1 MIKLIIKKSIKN
13 YKDTENEKVRESY
26 GVLAGILGIICNFIL
41 FIVKL
46 VIGTLMNSIAI
57 TSDAM
62 NNLSDMGSSVISIVS
77 SKMSNQKPDKD
88 HPFGHGRIEYVAS
101 LIVSFLIILVG
112 FELLKSSIDK
122 IINPEVVVFN
132 IGLVIILAL
141 SVFIK
146 FWMFSYNKYIA
157 KTINSSLMDATAHDS
172 LNDSI
177 STGAVILSLFIG
189 QFTTLPVDAIM
200 GLFVSAFIMV
210 SGIKL
215 AKEVIDVI
223 LGTPPSLET
232 VKKISDI
239 VLSGEGI
246 VGIHDLIV
254 HEYGPGRVFASVHAE
269 VPDDVDIVKV
279 HEVIDALEQRV
290 QKELNFVLVIHMD
303 PISLNDEKTQ
313 KIRKIIVEI
322 TSEISDE
329 LSIHDFRMT
338 DGENNINLIFD
349 LVVPIETST
358 EDRKKYVKTIS
369 SKLKEIDGRYNT
381 VIQIDNSY

>member
-1 MIKLIIKKSIKN
+1 MIKLIIKKTIKN
-13 YKDTENEKVRESY
+13 YKDTENEKVRECY
-26 GVLAGILGIICNFIL
+26 GVLAGTLGIICNFIL
-41 FIVKL
+41 FCVKL
-46 VIGTLMNSIAI
+46 VIGTIMNSIAI

-88 HPFGHGRIEYVAS
+88 HPFGHGRIEYVGS
-101 LIVSFLIILVG
+101 LIVSFIIILVG
-112 FELLKSSIDK
+112 FELLRTSIDK
-122 IINPEVVVFN
+122 IINPEIVQFN
-132 IGLVIILAL
+132 ISLVIILAL
-141 SVFIK
+141 SVLIK

-157 KTINSSLMDATAHDS
+157 KTIKSSLMDATAQDS

-189 QFTTLPVDAIM
+189 QLTTLPVDAIM
-200 GLFVSAFIMV
+200 GLLVSAFIMV

-303 PISLNDEKTQ
+303 PISVNDEKTQ
-313 KIRKIIVEI
+313 RIKKIITEI
-322 TSEISDE
+322 TSEISSE

-358 EDRKKYVKTIS
+358 EDRKKYVETIS
-369 SKLKEIDGRYNT
+369 GKLKEIDSRYST
-381 VIQIDNSY
+381 VIQIDNAY

>member
-1 MIKLIIKKSIKN
+1 MIKLIIKKTIKN

-26 GVLAGILGIICNFIL
+26 GVLAGVLGIICNFIL
-41 FIVKL
+41 FVVKL
-46 VIGTLMNSIAI
+46 VIGTIMNSIAI

-101 LIVSFLIILVG
+101 LIVSFIIILVG
-112 FELLKSSIDK
+112 FELLKTSIDK
-122 IINPEVVVFN
+122 IINPEAIVFN
-132 IGLVIILAL
+132 IGLIIILAL
-141 SVFIK
+141 SVLIK

-200 GLFVSAFIMV
+200 GLLVSGFIMV

-279 HEVIDALEQRV
+279 HEVIDSLEQRV

-303 PISLNDEKTQ
+303 PISVNDEKTQ
-313 KIRKIIVEI
+313 KIKKIITEI
-322 TSEISDE
+322 TSEISSE

-358 EDRKKYVKTIS
+358 EERKRYVDTIS
-369 SKLKEIDGRYNT
+369 GRLKKIDSRYST
-381 VIQIDNSY
+381 VIQIDNGY

>member
-13 YKDTENEKVRESY
+13 YKDTENENVREKY

-41 FIVKL
+41 FCVKL
-46 VIGTLMNSIAI
+46 VIGTIMNSIAI

-122 IINPEVVVFN
+122 IINPEAVVFN

-141 SVFIK
+141 SVLIK

-157 KTINSSLMDATAHDS
+157 KAINSSLMDATAHDS

-177 STGAVILSLFIG
+177 STGAVIVSLFIG
-189 QFTTLPVDAIM
+189 QFTTLPIDAIM
-200 GLFVSAFIMV
+200 GLLVSAFIMV

-303 PISLNDEKTQ
+303 PISVNDEKTQ
-313 KIRKIIVEI
+313 KIRKIITEI
-322 TSEISDE
+322 TNEISSE

-358 EDRKKYVKTIS
+358 EDRKKYVDTIS
-369 SKLKEIDGRYNT
+369 GKLKEIDIRYNT
-381 VIQIDNSY
+381 VIQIDSAY

>member
-1 MIKLIIKKSIKN
+1 MIKLIIKKTIKN
-13 YKDTENEKVRESY
+13 YKDTENEKVREEY
-26 GVLAGILGIICNFIL
+26 GVLAGVLGIICNFVL
-41 FIVKL
+41 FILKL
-46 VIGTLMNSIAI
+46 SIGTIMNSIAI

-88 HPFGHGRIEYVAS
+88 HPFGHGRIEYVGS
-101 LIVSFLIILVG
+101 LIVSFIIILVG
-112 FELLKSSIDK
+112 FELLKSSIEK
-122 IINPEVVVFN
+122 IIHPEIITFN
-132 IGLVIILAL
+132 IILVIILAL
-141 SVFIK
+141 SVLIK
-146 FWMFSYNKYIA
+146 LWMFSYNKYISRV
-157 KTINSSLMDATAHDS
+157 INSSLMEATAHDS

-189 QFTTLPVDAIM
+189 QFTTLPIDAIM
-200 GLFVSAFIMV
+200 GLLVSIFILV
-210 SGIKL
+210 SGVKL

-239 VLSGEGI
+239 VLSGEEI
-246 VGIHDLIV
+246 VGIHDLII

-269 VPDDVDIVKV
+269 VPDDVNIVKV

-313 KIRKIIVEI
+313 KIKKMLTEIV
-322 TSEISDE
+322 SEISSD

-358 EDRKKYVKTIS
+358 EDRKKYVEIIS
-369 SKLKEIDGRYNT
+369 NKLKEIDNRYNT
-381 VIQIDNSY
+381 VIQIDNAY

>member
-1 MIKLIIKKSIKN
+1 MIKLIIKKTIKN
-13 YKDTENEKVRESY
+13 YKDTGNEKVRESY
-26 GVLAGILGIICNFIL
+26 GVLAGVLGIICNFIL
-41 FIVKL
+41 FCVKL
-46 VIGTLMNSIAI
+46 VIGTIMNSIAI

-122 IINPEVVVFN
+122 IINPEPVVFN

-157 KTINSSLMDATAHDS
+157 KAINSSLMDATAHDS

-223 LGTPPSLET
+223 LGTPPSIET
-232 VKKISDI
+232 VNKISSI

-279 HEVIDALEQRV
+279 HEVIDELEQRV
-290 QKELNFVLVIHMD
+290 QNELNFVLVIHMD
-303 PISLNDEKTQ
+303 PISVNDEKTQ
-313 KIRKIIVEI
+313 RIKKIITEI
-322 TSEISDE
+322 TSEISSE

-358 EDRKKYVKTIS
+358 EDRKKYVETIS
-369 SKLKEIDGRYNT
+369 SKLKEIDSRYNT
-381 VIQIDNSY
+381 VIQIDNAY

>member
-13 YKDTENEKVRESY
+13 YKDTENENVRENY

-41 FIVKL
+41 FCVKL
-46 VIGTLMNSIAI
+46 VIGTIMNSIAI

-122 IINPEVVVFN
+122 IINPEAVVFN

-141 SVFIK
+141 SVLIK

-157 KTINSSLMDATAHDS
+157 KAINSSLMDATAHDS

-177 STGAVILSLFIG
+177 STGAVIVSLFIG
-189 QFTTLPVDAIM
+189 QFTTLPIDAIM
-200 GLFVSAFIMV
+200 GLLVSAFIMV

-303 PISLNDEKTQ
+303 PISVNDEKTQ
-313 KIRKIIVEI
+313 KIRKIITEI
-322 TSEISDE
+322 TNEISSE

-358 EDRKKYVKTIS
+358 EDRKKYVDTIS
-369 SKLKEIDGRYNT
+369 GKLKEIDIRYNT
-381 VIQIDNSY
+381 VIQIDSAY

>member
-1 MIKLIIKKSIKN
+1 MIKLIIKKAIKN
-13 YKDTENEKVRESY
+13 YDDTENEKVRESY
-26 GVLAGILGIICNFIL
+26 GVLAGVLGIICNFIL
-41 FIVKL
+41 FVIKL
-46 VIGTLMNSIAI
+46 VIGTIMNSIAI

-62 NNLSDMGSSVISIVS
+62 NNLSDMGSSIISIVS

-88 HPFGHGRIEYVAS
+88 HPFGHGRIEYVGS
-101 LIVSFLIILVG
+101 LIVSFIIILVG
-112 FELLKSSIDK
+112 FELLKSSIEK
-122 IINPEVVVFN
+122 IINPEIIAFN

-141 SVFIK
+141 SVLIK
-146 FWMFSYNKYIA
+146 LWMFSYNKYISRV
-157 KTINSSLMDATAHDS
+157 INSSLMDATAHDS

-177 STGAVILSLFIG
+177 STGAVILSLLIG
-189 QFTTLPVDAIM
+189 RFTTLPIDAIM
-200 GLFVSAFIMV
+200 GLLVSLFILV

-269 VPDDVDIVKV
+269 VPDDANIVKV

-290 QKELNFVLVIHMD
+290 QNELNFVLVIHMD

-313 KIRKIIVEI
+313 RIKKIITEI
-322 TSEISDE
+322 TSEISSE

-338 DGENNINLIFD
+338 DGESNINLIFD

-358 EDRKKYVKTIS
+358 EDRKKYVDIIS
-369 SKLKEIDGRYNT
+369 AKLKEIDNRYST
-381 VIQIDNSY
+381 VIQIDNAY

>member
-1 MIKLIIKKSIKN
+1 MIKLIIKKTIKN
-13 YKDTENEKVRESY
+13 YTDTQNKKVRESY
-26 GVLAGILGIICNFIL
+26 GVLAGVLGIICNFIL
-41 FIVKL
+41 FCVKL

-88 HPFGHGRIEYVAS
+88 HPFGHGRIEYVGS
-101 LIVSFLIILVG
+101 LIVSFIIILVG
-112 FELLKSSIDK
+112 FELLRTSIDK
-122 IINPEVVVFN
+122 IINPEIVSFN
-132 IGLVIILAL
+132 ISLVIILAL
-141 SVFIK
+141 SVLIK

-177 STGAVILSLFIG
+177 STGAVILSLFVG
-189 QFTTLPVDAIM
+189 QFTALPIDAIM
-200 GLFVSAFIMV
+200 GLLVSAFIMV

-269 VPDDVDIVKV
+269 VPDDVNIVKV

-303 PISLNDEKTQ
+303 PISVNDEKTQ
-313 KIRKIIVEI
+313 RIRKIITEI
-322 TSEISDE
+322 TSEISEE

-358 EDRKKYVKTIS
+358 EDRKKYVETIS
-369 SKLKEIDGRYNT
+369 GKLKEIDSRYST
-381 VIQIDNSY
+381 VIQIDNAY

>member
-13 YKDTENEKVRESY
+13 YKDIENENVREKY
-26 GVLAGILGIICNFIL
+26 GVLAGILCIICNFIL
-41 FIVKL
+41 FCVKL
-46 VIGTLMNSIAI
+46 VIGTIMNSIAI

-122 IINPEVVVFN
+122 IINPEAVVFN

-141 SVFIK
+141 SVLIK

-157 KTINSSLMDATAHDS
+157 KAINSSLMDATAHDS

-177 STGAVILSLFIG
+177 STGAVIVSLFIG
-189 QFTTLPVDAIM
+189 QFTTLPIDAIM
-200 GLFVSAFIMV
+200 GLLVSAFIMV

-303 PISLNDEKTQ
+303 PISVNDEKTQ
-313 KIRKIIVEI
+313 KIRKIITEI
-322 TSEISDE
+322 TNEISSE

-358 EDRKKYVKTIS
+358 EDRKKYVDTIS
-369 SKLKEIDGRYNT
+369 GKLKEIDIRYNT
-381 VIQIDNSY
+381 VIQIDNAY

>member
-1 MIKLIIKKSIKN
+1 MIKLIIKKTIKN

-26 GVLAGILGIICNFIL
+26 GVLAGVLGIICNFIL
-41 FIVKL
+41 FCVKL

-88 HPFGHGRIEYVAS
+88 HPFGHGRIEYVGS
-101 LIVSFLIILVG
+101 LIVSFIIILVG
-112 FELLKSSIDK
+112 FELLRTSIDK
-122 IINPEVVVFN
+122 IINPEVIAFN

-157 KTINSSLMDATAHDS
+157 KAINSSLMDATAHDS

-177 STGAVILSLFIG
+177 STGAVILSLFVG

-200 GLFVSAFIMV
+200 GLLVSAFIMV

-223 LGTPPSLET
+223 LGTPPSIET

-279 HEVIDALEQRV
+279 HEVIDELEQRV

-303 PISLNDEKTQ
+303 PISVNDEKTQ
-313 KIRKIIVEI
+313 RIKKIITEI
-322 TSEISDE
+322 TSEISSE

-358 EDRKKYVKTIS
+358 EDRKKYVETIS
-369 SKLKEIDGRYNT
+369 SKLKEIDSRYST
-381 VIQIDNSY
+381 VIQIDNAY

>member
-41 FIVKL
+41 FGIKL
-46 VIGTLMNSIAI
+46 VIGTIMNSIAI

-101 LIVSFLIILVG
+101 LIVSFIIILVG
-112 FELLKSSIDK
+112 FELLRTSIDK
-122 IINPEVVVFN
+122 IINPEVVAFN

-141 SVFIK
+141 SVLIK

-157 KTINSSLMDATAHDS
+157 KAINSSLMDATAHDS

-177 STGAVILSLFIG
+177 STGAVIISLFIG

-200 GLFVSAFIMV
+200 GLLVSGFIMI

-269 VPDDVDIVKV
+269 VPDDVNIVKV
-279 HEVIDALEQRV
+279 HEVIDELEQRV

-303 PISLNDEKTQ
+303 PISVNDEKTQ
-313 KIRKIIVEI
+313 RIKKIITEI
-322 TSEISDE
+322 TSEISSE

-358 EDRKKYVKTIS
+358 EDRKKYVETIS
-369 SKLKEIDGRYNT
+369 DKLKEIDSRYKT

>member
-1 MIKLIIKKSIKN
+1 MIKLIIKKTIKN

-26 GVLAGILGIICNFIL
+26 GVLAGVLGIICNFIL
-41 FIVKL
+41 FVVKL
-46 VIGTLMNSIAI
+46 VIGTIMNSIAI

-101 LIVSFLIILVG
+101 LIVSFIIILVG

-122 IINPEVVVFN
+122 IINPEAIVFN

-141 SVFIK
+141 SVLIK

-157 KTINSSLMDATAHDS
+157 KSINSSLMDATAHDS

-200 GLFVSAFIMV
+200 GLLVSGFIMV

-279 HEVIDALEQRV
+279 HEVIDSLEQRV

-303 PISLNDEKTQ
+303 PISVNDEKTQ
-313 KIRKIIVEI
+313 KIKKIITEI
-322 TSEISDE
+322 TSEISSE

-358 EDRKKYVKTIS
+358 EERKRYVDTIAGR
-369 SKLKEIDGRYNT
+369 LKKIDSRYST
-381 VIQIDNSY
+381 VIQIDNGY

>member
-1 MIKLIIKKSIKN
+1 
-13 YKDTENEKVRESY
+13 
-26 GVLAGILGIICNFIL
+26 
-41 FIVKL
+41 
-46 VIGTLMNSIAI
+46 
-57 TSDAM
+57 
-62 NNLSDMGSSVISIVS
+62 
-77 SKMSNQKPDKD
+77 
-88 HPFGHGRIEYVAS
+88 
-101 LIVSFLIILVG
+101 VG

-122 IINPEVVVFN
+122 IINPEIVQFN
-132 IGLVIILAL
+132 ISLVIILAL
-141 SVFIK
+141 SVLIK

-189 QFTTLPVDAIM
+189 KFTTMPVDAIM
-200 GLFVSAFIMV
+200 GLLVSAFIMV

-279 HEVIDALEQRV
+279 HEVIDAIEQRV
-290 QKELNFVLVIHMD
+290 QNELNFVLVIHMD
-303 PISLNDEKTQ
+303 PISVNDEKTQ
-313 KIRKIIVEI
+313 KIRKIITEI
-322 TSEISDE
+322 TSEISSE

-358 EDRKKYVKTIS
+358 EDRKKYLEIIS
-369 SKLKEIDGRYNT
+369 GKLKEIDSRYST
-381 VIQIDNSY
+381 VIQIDNAY